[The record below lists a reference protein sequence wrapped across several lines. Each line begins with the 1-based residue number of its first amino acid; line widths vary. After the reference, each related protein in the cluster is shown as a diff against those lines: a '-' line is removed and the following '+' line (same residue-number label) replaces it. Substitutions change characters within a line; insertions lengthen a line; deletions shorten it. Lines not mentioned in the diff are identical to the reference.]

1 MNDYERIEKAM
12 AYMVAHAAAQPHL
25 ETVADHVHLSAFH
38 FQRLFSHYVG
48 VSPKRFLQALT
59 LERGKQLI
67 QSSSS
72 LLDVAHS
79 LGLSGGSR
87 LYDHFVQLEAATP
100 GEYKRLGEGVEIA
113 YGVHET
119 PFGRIFVAVTP
130 RGICRMGFVDATS
143 AESLLARLAKE
154 WPLSTLQHNTEATR
168 YAVEGLFAKSRFSKP
183 KLSKPK
189 LSKPQEGAAALSL
202 HVTGTNFQM
211 AVWRALLT
219 IPEGQLASYS
229 HLAQALGAPK
239 SSRAVGNAVGANP
252 IALWIPCHRV
262 IQQSGALGGYRW
274 GVEKKQMVQ
283 AWELAMNDTA
293 RAPMATS

>member
-25 ETVADHVHLSAFH
+25 EMVADHVHLSAFH

-100 GEYKRLGEGVEIA
+100 GEYKRQGEGVEIA

-119 PFGRIFVAVTP
+119 PFGHIFVAVTP

-189 LSKPQEGAAALSL
+189 FSKPQEGAAALSL